1 MPWFEVG
8 GARRFAPE
16 YLWRNMQGALPL
28 AGFVSDGC
36 TCSPDSIWGMVLWPA
51 CVIHDYA
58 YRVALPAQRRCWH
71 SRWLADRTLRRNIS
85 RLVRLQNM
93 DRVTAWLL
101 AWVVWGRVR
110 IWGGRC
116 YQHWADGEEPL
127 SRWLLFR
134 EAWGLWRMKQ

>member
-1 MPWFEVG
+1 MVG

-16 YLWRNMQGALPL
+16 YLWRNMRGPLPL
-28 AGFVSDGC
+28 DGFVSDGC

-58 YRVALPAQRRCWH
+58 YRVGLPRQVRNWH

-85 RLVRLQNM
+85 RLIQLQWGG
-93 DRVTAWLL
+93 RIAAWLL

-110 IWGGRC
+110 IWGCGC
-116 YQHWADGEEPL
+116 YQHWADGEESL